1 MDGNRVASLVDGLT
15 STYEAAF
22 NFYIRWKQK
31 QEQENH
37 YKRHPGKISPAVGKC
52 SLSASLDMSSH
63 RIESTY
69 QVGFAII
76 GPEFSVGDAICRDSL
91 WANLTRLHERVNLL
105 RLAILSAHREPLEL
119 RELLQISESTRHNCI
134 NALAQQYKRLA
145 SGRLVPQDLPI
156 PSLRPSLPQ
165 AGHLSHHPTQAIAS
179 HKPAQPVDFDRQTA
193 IWSTTTSG
201 PPTFQSEPPS
211 PPPTPLPPDTQSL
224 APSTLNPPGM
234 TPRLRPNNS
243 VFSIF
248 CPEAMA
254 LQVDPTRP
262 VPGSRQQRYCRL

>member
-76 GPEFSVGDAICRDSL
+76 GPEFSVGDGKSISTAPAHD
-91 WANLTRLHERVNLL
+91 LT
-105 RLAILSAHREPLEL
+105 
-119 RELLQISESTRHNCI
+119 
-134 NALAQQYKRLA
+134 
-145 SGRLVPQDLPI
+145 
-156 PSLRPSLPQ
+156 
-165 AGHLSHHPTQAIAS
+165 
-179 HKPAQPVDFDRQTA
+179 
-193 IWSTTTSG
+193 
-201 PPTFQSEPPS
+201 
-211 PPPTPLPPDTQSL
+211 
-224 APSTLNPPGM
+224 
-234 TPRLRPNNS
+234 
-243 VFSIF
+243 
-248 CPEAMA
+248 
-254 LQVDPTRP
+254 
-262 VPGSRQQRYCRL
+262 QRY